1 MGSCYSVHKDDVSAE
16 SANKKPPTATLLADL
31 LLKPHPSPHHHA
43 AVTTSSDD
51 FGSNESFFDTQPW
64 LESDCEDDFYSVKGD
79 FTPSCG
85 STPANQ
91 SFSLGTPK
99 INGAILT
106 DRAFVPQPEL
116 LSPKKKSKKLFQLFR
131 ESLGGDRDF
140 AVLDNA
146 AHNQTSLS
154 IKKAAIM
161 LQTTGFDVPQKSAAG
176 TPYSSSSSS
185 SACSS
190 QRTPGLEV
198 KADDSKS
205 TKSGQ
210 CCLPRLL

>member
-1 MGSCYSVHKDDVSAE
+1 MGSCYSVHKDDDVDAE
-16 SANKKPPTATLLADL
+16 SSANKKPPTATLLADL

-43 AVTTSSDD
+43 VTTSSDD
-51 FGSNESFFDTQPW
+51 LGSNESFFDTQPW

-99 INGAILT
+99 INGAILS
-106 DRAFVPQPEL
+106 DRALVSQPEL
-116 LSPKKKSKKLFQLFR
+116 LSSPKKKSKKLFQLFR

-140 AVLDNA
+140 AVLDNG

-154 IKKAAIM
+154 IKKATIM

-176 TPYSSSSSS
+176 TPYSSSSS
-185 SACSS
+185 ACTS
-190 QRTPGLEV
+190 QRTPGPEV

>member
-1 MGSCYSVHKDDVSAE
+1 MGNSCYSVHKDDDVSAE

-51 FGSNESFFDTQPW
+51 LGSNESFFDTQPW

-91 SFSLGTPK
+91 SFSLGTHPK
-99 INGAILT
+99 INGAILS
-106 DRAFVPQPEL
+106 DRALVSQPEL
-116 LSPKKKSKKLFQLFR
+116 LSSPKKKSKKLFQLFR

-140 AVLDNA
+140 AVLLDNA

-154 IKKAAIM
+154 IKKATIM
-161 LQTTGFDVPQKSAAG
+161 LQTTGFDVPRKSAAG
-176 TPYSSSSSS
+176 TPYSSSARSS
-185 SACSS
+185 
-190 QRTPGLEV
+190 PEF

-205 TKSGQ
+205 TN
-210 CCLPRLL
+210 

>member
-1 MGSCYSVHKDDVSAE
+1 MGSCYSVHKDDVAAE
-16 SANKKPPTATLLADL
+16 SPPTATLLADL
-31 LLKPHPSPHHHA
+31 LLKSQPSPHRHA

-51 FGSNESFFDTQPW
+51 LGSNESFFDTQPW

-79 FTPSCG
+79 FTPSSG

-99 INGAILT
+99 TNGAILS
-106 DRAFVPQPEL
+106 DRALVSHQPELL

-140 AVLDNA
+140 AVLDNNG

-154 IKKAAIM
+154 IKKVAM
-161 LQTTGFDVPQKSAAG
+161 LTTGFDAPHKSIG
-176 TPYSSSSSS
+176 TPYSSS
-185 SACSS
+185 ACSS
-190 QRTPGLEV
+190 PEF

-210 CCLPRLL
+210 CCLPRLVALKS